1 VSAADGWDPARYEQ
15 FAAERRQPFV
25 DLLGLCLPVPGGEAA
40 DLGCGTG
47 DLTVELH
54 RVLGPAHTVGV
65 DNSPAMLAT
74 ARERHAATAGITFEE
89 GDLAEFD
96 GRGLALVFAN
106 ASLHWVDDHAALLGR
121 LRGSLRH
128 RGQLAFQVPANFT
141 HPSHTVATEV
151 AAEPR
156 FAPFLADEPALHRG
170 RQVLSL
176 DAYADSLHALGST
189 EQRVRREVYGHALDS
204 TASVVEWVQG
214 TLLTPIRRRL
224 DDDDY
229 EAFVASY
236 EARLL
241 EVLGD
246 ESPYFY
252 PFHRILCWAVF
263 D

>member
-1 VSAADGWDPARYEQ
+1 MTTTDGWDPARYEQ
-15 FAAERRQPFV
+15 FAAERRRPFV
-25 DLLGLCLPVPGGEAA
+25 DLLELCRPVPGGEVA

-54 RVLGPAHTVGV
+54 KALRAAHTVGV

-74 ARERHAATAGITFEE
+74 ARERHAGAGGVTFEE
-89 GDLAEFD
+89 GDLAEFA
-96 GRGLALVFAN
+96 GLGLSLVFAN

-121 LRGSLRH
+121 LRGSLGAG
-128 RGQLAFQVPANFT
+128 GQLAFQVPANFT

-151 AAEPR
+151 AAESR
-156 FAPFLADEPALHRG
+156 FAPTLADEPALHRG

-176 DAYADSLHALGST
+176 DGYAECLYALGST
-189 EQRVRREVYGHALDS
+189 EQRVRREVYGHVLDS

-224 DDDDY
+224 DDGAY
-229 EAFVASY
+229 EAFVTTY
-236 EARLL
+236 RERLL